1 LIPSNRRARPVFLRI
16 SLDET
21 LKRVFHAEISGLKAL
36 KLEVMAKTTEKAPDA
51 KAQLALDEARPESFE
66 KAMAELDE
74 IIDQM
79 ESGEL
84 PLEESL
90 TSYKRGAVLIEYCR
104 GSLAKIE
111 QQVKVLEADLLKP
124 YE

>member
-1 LIPSNRRARPVFLRI
+1 
-16 SLDET
+16 
-21 LKRVFHAEISGLKAL
+21 
-36 KLEVMAKTTEKAPDA
+36 MAKTTEKAAVDA
-51 KAQLALDEARPESFE
+51 KEQLALDQARPASFE
-66 KAMAELDE
+66 QAMAELDA

-79 ESGEL
+79 ESGDL

-90 TSYKRGAVLIEYCR
+90 TSYKRGAVLIDFCR

>member
-1 LIPSNRRARPVFLRI
+1 
-16 SLDET
+16 
-21 LKRVFHAEISGLKAL
+21 
-36 KLEVMAKTTEKAPDA
+36 MAKTTEKAADNL
-51 KAQLALDEARPESFE
+51 KAPLALDEAKPESFE

-74 IIDQM
+74 IIDLM

-90 TSYKRGAVLIEYCR
+90 TSYKRGAVLIDFCR

>member
-1 LIPSNRRARPVFLRI
+1 M
-16 SLDET
+16 T
-21 LKRVFHAEISGLKAL
+21 
-36 KLEVMAKTTEKAPDA
+36 KTQDKQAAGPA
-51 KAQLALDEARPESFE
+51 PESFE
-66 KAMAELDE
+66 VAIAELE
-74 IIDQM
+74 KIIATM
-79 ESGEL
+79 ERGDL

-104 GSLAKIE
+104 SSLAKVE

>member
-1 LIPSNRRARPVFLRI
+1 MSK
-16 SLDET
+16 S
-21 LKRVFHAEISGLKAL
+21 
-36 KLEVMAKTTEKAPDA
+36 TEKPVSA
-51 KAQLALDEARPESFE
+51 KDSGAHAVDRPESFE
-66 KAMAELDE
+66 KAMTELEE
-74 IIDQM
+74 IIAQM

-90 TSYKRGAVLIEYCR
+90 TSYKRGAVLIEFCR